1 MAGMAV
7 EMFPRRPS
15 LVVSARRGIA
25 YGIAYASPGGVPG
38 RFKGV
43 TGLSFV
49 RRNVRKYPRSTA
61 EKSVQML
68 LQPNFDALLKHFR
81 NAKMLHYVTL
91 LSPGP
96 CGAGVM
102 RVPRACGLNVDLV
115 PRR

>member
-1 MAGMAV
+1 
-7 EMFPRRPS
+7 
-15 LVVSARRGIA
+15 
-25 YGIAYASPGGVPG
+25 
-38 RFKGV
+38 
-43 TGLSFV
+43 
-49 RRNVRKYPRSTA
+49 
-61 EKSVQML
+61 ML

-96 CGAGVM
+96 CGVGVM